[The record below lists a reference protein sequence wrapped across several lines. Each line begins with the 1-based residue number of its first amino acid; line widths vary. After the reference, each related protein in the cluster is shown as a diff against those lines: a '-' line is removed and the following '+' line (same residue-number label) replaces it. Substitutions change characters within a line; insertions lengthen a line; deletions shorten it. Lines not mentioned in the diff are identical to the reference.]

1 MCATWRI
8 RNMGCLWCC
17 RPQLEGICRCCQ
29 RVRVITVI
37 ICRSRLKT
45 CCTKSASIRFIYIYT
60 ICINMTGQTP
70 RALWL
75 CFMHAAATFY
85 IAHIFFINCKFR
97 SDPRG
102 IHELAV
108 CSVPCPGTVGER
120 GTAALMLQQL
130 RLEGSVAVP
139 SGQRT
144 RSRRWRWRRQSVVK
158 MNMRILAAEILNI
171 RRVCRSANRAKRMW
185 RDVA

>member
-1 MCATWRI
+1 MPHDVYATWAA
-8 RNMGCLWCC
+8 CD
-17 RPQLEGICRCCQ
+17 
-29 RVRVITVI
+29 VADHS
-37 ICRSRLKT
+37 SRAFPAA
-45 CCTKSASIRFIYIYT
+45 ASECASLLSSFAALDSKHAAHIHG
-60 ICINMTGQTP
+60 INMTGQTQ

-144 RSRRWRWRRQSVVK
+144 RSRR
-158 MNMRILAAEILNI
+158 
-171 RRVCRSANRAKRMW
+171 
-185 RDVA
+185 